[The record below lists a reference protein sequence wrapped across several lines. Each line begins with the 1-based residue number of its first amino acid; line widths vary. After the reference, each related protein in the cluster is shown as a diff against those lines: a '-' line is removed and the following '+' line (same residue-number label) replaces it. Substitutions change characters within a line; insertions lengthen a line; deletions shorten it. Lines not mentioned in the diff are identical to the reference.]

1 MVCYTV
7 SRLLRQT
14 VARLS
19 PRDAWEKRRF
29 ARLVADHVSDL
40 TEVPVGGWCGHSPT
54 LNVVGFGQQDTKKKV
69 ELYRNLDLTND
80 STQLTLLQMCYVPVS
95 SFRTDSS
102 FHIISI

>member
-40 TEVPVGGWCGHSPT
+40 TEVPVGGWYD
-54 LNVVGFGQQDTKKKV
+54 VVTAP
-69 ELYRNLDLTND
+69 L
-80 STQLTLLQMCYVPVS
+80 
-95 SFRTDSS
+95 
-102 FHIISI
+102 